1 MLFRDSLFHVGTLG
15 TPCSSSK
22 LILVAVITILHHII
36 DAHPAVTI
44 IIIVALPQ
52 RTEAVDGD
60 HPVITKVPA
69 QRLHLTA
76 IKSTAKHHPFL
87 IRGALIVHH
96 ITSEI
101 GHGIAVLIL

>member
-22 LILVAVITILHHII
+22 LILVAVIAVLHHVI
-36 DAHPAVTI
+36 DAHPAVAI

-52 RTEAVDGD
+52 RTKAVDGD
-60 HPVITKVPA
+60 HPVVAKVPA

-76 IKSTAKHHPFL
+76 IKFAAKHHPFL
-87 IRGALIVHH
+87 IRRALIIHH
-96 ITSEI
+96 ITGEI
-101 GHGIAVLIL
+101 GHGVAVLIL